1 MKRPLSCFNQEDK
14 YHADYEGLKS
24 QRVMCGGWSNT
35 QGCDKQKEED
45 DKVYAQLKESLSRNF
60 ITLVQVEWS

>member
-1 MKRPLSCFNQEDK
+1 M
-14 YHADYEGLKS
+14 DYEGLKS

-35 QGCDKQKEED
+35 EGCDKQKEED

-60 ITLVQVEWS
+60 ITLVLVEWS